1 MGDSFYGGLILAE
14 RAARPMAAV
23 IDRVFP
29 VWLIKQIHSTAKR
42 SVLPVDFR
50 SNLRLT
56 LFVVS
61 LHMPDSPVNHQ
72 TNTTGQQAKDQT
84 RKSPRQGA
92 SVPR

>member
-29 VWLIKQIHSTAKR
+29 VSLIKQIHSTAKC

-50 SNLRLT
+50 
-56 LFVVS
+56 
-61 LHMPDSPVNHQ
+61 
-72 TNTTGQQAKDQT
+72 
-84 RKSPRQGA
+84 
-92 SVPR
+92 